1 MASIKHSTDSN
12 GKIRYYVHWQ
22 DENTG
27 YGRRRIFKNI
37 DDAAHFFWL
46 KENDT
51 HHRRTV
57 ETIAKRREWTLQ
69 KLLFFFLGAQCE
81 KLGRNVIRSS
91 TYEKCRYDIL
101 AITGPVLIRSISA
114 VSQHEL
120 RSNIQPGA
128 YRWLCAAFNLLVDK
142 GFISVSPLDKPAHR
156 RRKPIEIPSKP
167 AIKQLLS
174 TAPHRERIACWLGIC
189 GLRIGEVLALTYAD
203 VSQNWIHVRR
213 RIIDGVVHDGLKSGT
228 ERRMKMPGELF
239 SLLDKELMGTRSPV
253 VAHHFTGKELS
264 INYGTQGP
272 LRKVLA
278 QHGIRRFHHL
288 RHFAVSR
295 LADRGVDILKI
306 SRLIGHSNI
315 KTTMDVYGHLFGETI
330 DLDLD

>member
-1 MASIKHSTDSN
+1 MASIKCSTDAK
-12 GKIRYYVHWQ
+12 GHVKYYVHWK
-22 DENTG
+22 DEKSG
-27 YGRRRIFKNI
+27 HGRRRIFKNI
-37 DDAAHFFWL
+37 DEAVHVFWL
-46 KENDT
+46 RENET
-51 HHRRTV
+51 YHRRTV
-57 ETIAKRREWTLQ
+57 ETISKRRQWTVE

-81 KLGRNVIRSS
+81 KLDRNVIRAS

-101 AITGPVLIRSISA
+101 AITGPVLKRSISS

-120 RSNIQPGA
+120 SVHIQPGA
-128 YRWLCAAFNLLVDK
+128 YRWLFAAFNLLVDK
-142 GFISVSPLDKPAHR
+142 GFISASPLDKPAHR
-156 RRKPIEIPSKP
+156 WRKPIEIPSKSS
-167 AIKQLLS
+167 IRQLLS

-189 GLRIGEVLALTYAD
+189 GLRIGEVLALTYVD

-239 SLLDKELMGTRSPV
+239 TLLDKELIGSRSPV
-253 VAHHFTGKELS
+253 IAHHFTGKELS